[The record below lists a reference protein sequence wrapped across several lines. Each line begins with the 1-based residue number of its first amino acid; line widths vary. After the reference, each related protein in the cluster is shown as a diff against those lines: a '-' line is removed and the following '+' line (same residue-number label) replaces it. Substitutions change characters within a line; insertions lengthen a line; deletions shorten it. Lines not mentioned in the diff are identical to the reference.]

1 MGGSYARSPKDAG
14 FAKAPGEKV
23 GKQIMGRFI
32 FKKFFDRSSEP
43 ACSCNFKMFHVE
55 SLEEKMVATCTLL
68 PYFFS
73 NLDVTRWS
81 QLFLGVFLVPQFH
94 DKPTHASE
102 YRLDVISSLDFDPIR
117 HDETTI
123 DWSGESCVSLR
134 SVSFLVSQVKA

>member
-1 MGGSYARSPKDAG
+1 
-14 FAKAPGEKV
+14 
-23 GKQIMGRFI
+23 
-32 FKKFFDRSSEP
+32 
-43 ACSCNFKMFHVE
+43 
-55 SLEEKMVATCTLL
+55 MVATCTLL

-81 QLFLGVFLVPQFH
+81 QLFLGAFLVPQFH

-134 SVSFLVSQVKA
+134 SISLSCISGQSMIDHCFGGAYGAMKCSRNG